1 MSLPAVPPFGPTLSS
16 YLYFMLGPACLEA
29 ASHITA
35 LSCQQWNSCGWR
47 PQEGSV
53 ETGAEEA
60 WLTDWSLSGYAE
72 SHRGDESRAF
82 LFNNNPSLVPDN
94 SPPTSPHSLL
104 IYLLYFSKAA
114 PNRSDTCCLF
124 QGLHFSGNVM
134 LGPKCTSVI
143 IYSHV
148 DVHFRSLIHFRGR
161 VRATFIEVVNPLMT
175 SFSLKFSQKFVWL
188 EKLTH
193 SLSWCDFL
201 WS

>member
-94 SPPTSPHSLL
+94 SPPPPPTLSSYISFTSLRPLPTVLTPVAFFRDFTFLEMWCLVQSALL
-104 IYLLYFSKAA
+104 SSSTL
-114 PNRSDTCCLF
+114 
-124 QGLHFSGNVM
+124 M
-134 LGPKCTSVI
+134 LTSTL
-143 IYSHV
+143 
-148 DVHFRSLIHFRGR
+148 D
-161 VRATFIEVVNPLMT
+161 P
-175 SFSLKFSQKFVWL
+175 
-188 EKLTH
+188 
-193 SLSWCDFL
+193 
-201 WS
+201 